1 MKWSMGIIYIIF
13 APILGG
19 LIQGIDRKI
28 TAKMQGRMGPPI
40 LQPFYDVQKLFRKE
54 VVVVNRAEKFFLIFY
69 LIFMIFTGVIFFS
82 GGDILL
88 VTFAFTLT
96 SIFLVIGAY
105 STNSPY
111 STIGAERELLQMM
124 SYEPMLLLTSIGFY
138 LAKGTFNVGE
148 IIIGKFPTIVY
159 LPGIFI
165 GFIFILTIK
174 LRKSPFD
181 LSSSHHA
188 HQEIVKGLTTEF
200 AGPTLGLVEIAEWY
214 ENVLLYGVV
223 YIFFRYNST
232 LSIVLALG
240 ICLLVYIYMFSSPK
254 FLNPNS
260 PNLSSFLMLQ
270 ESSNLHNLRE
280 HLPLNCGEGCQLHA

>member
-1 MKWSMGIIYIIF
+1 MKWSIGIIYIIF

-124 SYEPMLLLTSIGFY
+124 SYEPMFLLTSIGFY

-240 ICLLVYIYMFSSPK
+240 ICLLVY
-254 FLNPNS
+254 FLEILIDNTFPRVKWKH
-260 PNLSSFLMLQ
+260 LL
-270 ESSNLHNLRE
+270 ESSWIISGTIGFTNIVILSL
-280 HLPLNCGEGCQLHA
+280 L

>member
-124 SYEPMLLLTSIGFY
+124 SYEPMFLLTSIGFY

-232 LSIVLALG
+232 LSIVLALV
-240 ICLLVYIYMFSSPK
+240 ICLLVY
-254 FLNPNS
+254 FLEILIDNTFPRVKWKH
-260 PNLSSFLMLQ
+260 LL
-270 ESSNLHNLRE
+270 ESSWIISGTIGFTNIVILSL
-280 HLPLNCGEGCQLHA
+280 L

>member
-124 SYEPMLLLTSIGFY
+124 SYEPMFLLTSI
-138 LAKGTFNVGE
+138 
-148 IIIGKFPTIVY
+148 
-159 LPGIFI
+159 
-165 GFIFILTIK
+165 
-174 LRKSPFD
+174 S
-181 LSSSHHA
+181 
-188 HQEIVKGLTTEF
+188 
-200 AGPTLGLVEIAEWY
+200 
-214 ENVLLYGVV
+214 
-223 YIFFRYNST
+223 
-232 LSIVLALG
+232 
-240 ICLLVYIYMFSSPK
+240 
-254 FLNPNS
+254 
-260 PNLSSFLMLQ
+260 
-270 ESSNLHNLRE
+270 
-280 HLPLNCGEGCQLHA
+280 

>member
-1 MKWSMGIIYIIF
+1 MKWSIGIIYIIF

-124 SYEPMLLLTSIGFY
+124 SYEPMFLLTSIGFY

-232 LSIVLALG
+232 LSIVLSLV
-240 ICLLVYIYMFSSPK
+240 ICLLVY
-254 FLNPNS
+254 FLEILIDNTFPRVKWKH
-260 PNLSSFLMLQ
+260 LL
-270 ESSNLHNLRE
+270 ESSWIISGTIGFTNIVILSL
-280 HLPLNCGEGCQLHA
+280 L

>member
-28 TAKMQGRMGPPI
+28 TAKMQGRIGPPI

-124 SYEPMLLLTSIGFY
+124 SYEPMFLLTSIGFY

-240 ICLLVYIYMFSSPK
+240 ICLLVY
-254 FLNPNS
+254 FLEILIDNTFPRVKWKH
-260 PNLSSFLMLQ
+260 LL
-270 ESSNLHNLRE
+270 ESSWIISGTIGFTNIVILSL
-280 HLPLNCGEGCQLHA
+280 L

>member
-1 MKWSMGIIYIIF
+1 MNWISGIIYIII

-19 LIQGIDRKI
+19 LLQGIDRKL
-28 TAKMQGRMGPPI
+28 TARMQGRIGPSI
-40 LQPFYDVQKLFRKE
+40 LQAFYDVKKLFSKE
-54 VVVVNRAEKFFLIFY
+54 VIVVNRAEKFFLVFY

-105 STNSPY
+105 STNSPF

-124 SYEPMLLLTSIGFY
+124 AYEPMVLLTAIGFY
-138 LAKGTFNVGE
+138 LAKGTFNVSD
-148 IIIGKFPTIVY
+148 IIVGRLPAIAY

-165 GFIFILTIK
+165 GFVFILTIK
-174 LRKSPFD
+174 FRKSPFD

-188 HQEIVKGLTTEF
+188 HQEIVKGVTTEF
-200 AGPTLGLVEIAEWY
+200 AGPTLALVEVAEWY
-214 ENVLLYGVV
+214 ENVLLYGFV

-232 LSIVLALG
+232 LSFIVALV
-240 ICLLVYIYMFSSPK
+240 ICIAVYFLEILIDNTFSRVKWQS
-254 FLNPNS
+254 L
-260 PNLSSFLMLQ
+260 LSSAWIITGTIGFTNILIL
-270 ESSNLHNLRE
+270 SLL
-280 HLPLNCGEGCQLHA
+280 

>member
-1 MKWSMGIIYIIF
+1 MKWSIGIIYIIF

-28 TAKMQGRMGPPI
+28 TAKMQGRIGPPI

-124 SYEPMLLLTSIGFY
+124 SYEPMFLLTSIGFY

-232 LSIVLALG
+232 LSIVLALV
-240 ICLLVYIYMFSSPK
+240 ICLLVY
-254 FLNPNS
+254 FLEILIDNTFPRVKWNH
-260 PNLSSFLMLQ
+260 LL
-270 ESSNLHNLRE
+270 ESSWIISGTIGFTNIVILSL
-280 HLPLNCGEGCQLHA
+280 L

>member
-1 MKWSMGIIYIIF
+1 MKWSIGIIYIIF

-28 TAKMQGRMGPPI
+28 TAKMQGRIGPPI

-124 SYEPMLLLTSIGFY
+124 SYEPMFLLTSIGFY

-232 LSIVLALG
+232 LSIVLALV
-240 ICLLVYIYMFSSPK
+240 ICLLVY
-254 FLNPNS
+254 FLEILIDNTFPRVKWKH
-260 PNLSSFLMLQ
+260 LL
-270 ESSNLHNLRE
+270 ESSWIISGTIGFTNIVILSL
-280 HLPLNCGEGCQLHA
+280 L

>member
-28 TAKMQGRMGPPI
+28 TAKMQGRIGPPI

-124 SYEPMLLLTSIGFY
+124 SYEPMFLLTSIGFY

-200 AGPTLGLVEIAEWY
+200 AGPTLGLVEIAERY

-232 LSIVLALG
+232 LSIVLALV
-240 ICLLVYIYMFSSPK
+240 ICLLVY
-254 FLNPNS
+254 FLEILIDNTFPRVKWKH
-260 PNLSSFLMLQ
+260 LL
-270 ESSNLHNLRE
+270 ESSWIISGTIGFTNIVILSL
-280 HLPLNCGEGCQLHA
+280 L

>member
-1 MKWSMGIIYIIF
+1 MKWSIGIIYIIF

-28 TAKMQGRMGPPI
+28 TAKMQGRIGPPI
-40 LQPFYDVQKLFRKE
+40 LQAFYDVQKLFRKE

-124 SYEPMLLLTSIGFY
+124 SYEPMFLLTSIGFY

-240 ICLLVYIYMFSSPK
+240 ICLLVY
-254 FLNPNS
+254 FLEILIDNTFPRVKWKH
-260 PNLSSFLMLQ
+260 LL
-270 ESSNLHNLRE
+270 ESSWIISGTIGFTNIVILSL
-280 HLPLNCGEGCQLHA
+280 L

>member
-28 TAKMQGRMGPPI
+28 TAKMQGRIGPPI

-54 VVVVNRAEKFFLIFY
+54 VVVVNRAEKFFIIFY
-69 LIFMIFTGVIFFS
+69 LIFIIFTGVIFFS

-124 SYEPMLLLTSIGFY
+124 SYEPMFLLTSIGFY

-232 LSIVLALG
+232 LSIVLALV
-240 ICLLVYIYMFSSPK
+240 ICLLVY
-254 FLNPNS
+254 FLEILIDNTFPRVKWKH
-260 PNLSSFLMLQ
+260 LL
-270 ESSNLHNLRE
+270 ESSWIISGTIGFTNIVILSL
-280 HLPLNCGEGCQLHA
+280 L

>member
-1 MKWSMGIIYIIF
+1 MKWSIGIIYIIF

-28 TAKMQGRMGPPI
+28 TAKMQGRIGPPI

-124 SYEPMLLLTSIGFY
+124 SYEPMFLLTSIGFY

-232 LSIVLALG
+232 LSIVLSLV
-240 ICLLVYIYMFSSPK
+240 ICLLVY
-254 FLNPNS
+254 FLEILIDNTFPRVKWKH
-260 PNLSSFLMLQ
+260 LL
-270 ESSNLHNLRE
+270 ESSWIISGTIGFTNIVILSL
-280 HLPLNCGEGCQLHA
+280 L